1 MVLRGRRGGVVG
13 LVGGGR
19 RAFSIAGRIV
29 IVIGG

>member
-1 MVLRGRRGGVVG
+1 MVLRGRRGVVG